1 MIINSKFMVVVRIVN
16 NMNLKTIM
24 AVGIGGVI
32 GTLLRYTVSLTF
44 MTNSGFPLATLLV
57 NLSGCFILSFILT
70 FSSLKWKSQPLFITA
85 FNVGVIGSFTTF
97 STFVV
102 EVAQLLPSH
111 LGLTLLYASGSLV
124 GGIICAFIGYYVAHT
139 LKIR

>member
-97 STFVV
+97 STFGY
-102 EVAQLLPSH
+102 ETLQLMLNKKYLLAFMYILSTTVIS
-111 LGLTLLYASGSLV
+111 LIAVFFTLM
-124 GGIICAFIGYYVAHT
+124 F
-139 LKIR
+139 